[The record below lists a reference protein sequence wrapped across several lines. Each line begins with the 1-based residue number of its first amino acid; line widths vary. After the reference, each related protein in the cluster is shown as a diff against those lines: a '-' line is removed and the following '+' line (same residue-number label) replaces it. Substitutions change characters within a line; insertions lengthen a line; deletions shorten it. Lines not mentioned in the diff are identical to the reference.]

1 MKRSKSTEEQLAY
14 KRKQETRLLR
24 HNVLT
29 EVSNQSRALGVDTQ
43 AQLTL
48 QVVNALDE
56 SDEWWESKEK
66 WSLATWLEW
75 ARQQLATFQEEAFQS
90 HKEPTVG
97 YSLRVSAGRRGSTE

>member
-1 MKRSKSTEEQLAY
+1 MKRPKSTEEELSF

-29 EVSNQSRALGVDTQ
+29 EVSNQSKAFGTAIQ
-43 AQLTL
+43 AELTL

-66 WSLATWLEW
+66 WSLASWLDW
-75 ARQQLATFQEEAFQS
+75 AKRRSTELHEEAFIS
-90 HKEPTVG
+90 HEEPAAG
-97 YSLRVSAGRRGSTE
+97 FSLRMSGLNRRGAE

>member
-1 MKRSKSTEEQLAY
+1 MKRPKSTEEELAF

-29 EVSNQSRALGVDTQ
+29 EVANQSRIFGTDIQ

-56 SDEWWESKEK
+56 SDEWWETKEK
-66 WSLATWLEW
+66 WSLASWLEW
-75 ARQQLATFQEEAFQS
+75 TRGQLSMLRDDAFLS
-90 HKEPTVG
+90 HKEPAAGFT
-97 YSLRVSAGRRGSTE
+97 LTVSAGRRGGAE